1 MDTDTHRKPTALS
14 LSLTLEE
21 IGMIADGW
29 SVKKE
34 ILNNY
39 VYNDDSDNIGT
50 IEDLFVT
57 REKAISYAIIGVG
70 GFLGMGRHD
79 VAIPVYQLR
88 ISKAQIT
95 LPGATAESLKALR
108 AFEYK

>member
-1 MDTDTHRKPTALS
+1 MKTNMPRTPPTLALNITHEGLS
-14 LSLTLEE
+14 LS
-21 IGMIADGW
+21 ADGW
-29 SVKKE
+29 SVKKD

-39 VYNDDSDNIGT
+39 VYNDDNDNIGT

-88 ISKAQIT
+88 INKAQIN
-95 LPGATAESLKALR
+95 LPGATAESLKAMR
-108 AFEYK
+108 SFKYK